1 MCVRAAGGTVNRRV
15 LFRAAAVG
23 YVASV
28 LNGSVGMAARIASL
42 RRSASQTS
50 PRVPG
55 LMAAEVPII
64 TVELALVAIFS
75 FTLIAPLGVPWWV
88 PVIVVGVAGGLV
100 AALLRRVSERR
111 RTGVWAGLAILGQE
125 LSDQQ
130 AVVIEK
136 PRWNLTIFKVHFGH
150 LTLKAYTKGERVL
163 RFEAIAHHAKQLGYG
178 RRLDK
183 FPEITAR
190 LTGMVDRFTN
200 MLDCVEIGFLPDGI
214 LDQLPAPS
222 TLGATRTGG
231 IDINI
236 PRIRAALAAGLAL
249 AVPRKD
255 SPSPSSPSKF
265 GRSPESPPTATAS
278 ARAPTTC
285 ASYAANSSSSNPGA
299 PAATTYPR
307 PARAPSPPCRHSAR
321 RSSRR
326 SSPGSARQDEADH
339 PKPGPTS
346 TATTKPS
353 ASTCKPCSTTSA
365 SRPRLRPHRQRSVD
379 RVPQPSR

>member
-1 MCVRAAGGTVNRRV
+1 M
-15 LFRAAAVG
+15 
-23 YVASV
+23 
-28 LNGSVGMAARIASL
+28 
-42 RRSASQTS
+42 
-50 PRVPG
+50 
-55 LMAAEVPII
+55 
-64 TVELALVAIFS
+64 IF
-75 FTLIAPLGVPWWV
+75 
-88 PVIVVGVAGGLV
+88 VGVAGGLV
-100 AALLRRVSERR
+100 AALLPRVSERR

-136 PRWNLTIFKVHFGH
+136 PRWNLTILKVHFGH

-183 FPEITAR
+183 FSEITAR

-249 AVPRKD
+249 AVAPQGFTVAEFTVQVRTITGKPPDSYSVRQGAYDLRKLRGKQLVLKPGCTRRYHVPAA
-255 SPSPSSPSKF
+255 STRTITALPTLREKVITPLLAGIRTP
-265 GRSPESPPTATAS
+265 GRGRPPKTWTNIDRDYETIRLKMQTLLNDLGIATKATAAS
-278 ARAPTTC
+278 TTIC
-285 ASYAANSSSSNPGA
+285 RS
-299 PAATTYPR
+299 R
-307 PARAPSPPCRHSAR
+307 PA
-321 RSSRR
+321 
-326 SSPGSARQDEADH
+326 
-339 PKPGPTS
+339 T
-346 TATTKPS
+346 
-353 ASTCKPCSTTSA
+353 
-365 SRPRLRPHRQRSVD
+365 L
-379 RVPQPSR
+379 